1 MEIRKWLTRFIVS
14 SLAIISILF
23 PTAIRANSSDVRTA
37 IQVVNESEL
46 QVSVENISS
55 TDIHNVKL
63 DLSVPSYQIKDS
75 IPSKDTLAPGEVY
88 QFNVKI
94 APSAAS
100 RRTSNVLPK
109 TGELV
114 TAYVVLGLFLLFLAL
129 LLLKTKSGKKHT
141 IWLLL
146 LFGSGIL
153 TWSGSLIYA
162 RQFQNEFTHHI
173 HLAGKD
179 REAKLV
185 VQYEKA
191 GRNNT
196 VTSTSQTSASSSVE
210 ATQASSSSSTETQ
223 PSSSSVTETQPSSS
237 SVTETQPS
245 SSSVTET
252 QPSSSSSTET
262 QTSPS
267 SSTETQPSSSSMTET
282 QTSTS
287 STETSASSQTEETSP
302 SSSQAPQPK
311 VTVSG
316 YAYNVQKQALGLKE
330 IVIYQGTEEIDRV
343 TTEEEDGYFYL
354 HLVEGRNYQLKADGF
369 DVSITPKADNHHV
382 IENKVGEFSLG
393 KHILDERTTVAFQP
407 DVVYIEDFID
417 YSISNGNQVHIQKDY
432 NLEVGDKIVL
442 PPNASNLSGA
452 AFRVVSVNNGE
463 GSTTIT
469 VEQITDLSEVLTE
482 FNYTDNIE
490 NEAIDFEP
498 SQAFQLDASDSTE
511 RSFEKSFEKSGTVDL
526 GDGLS
531 VKVNLAFKIRPEINI
546 NFLFPLSSK
555 ILLGSETTATVSGTL
570 SKNNKTKVKYP
581 ATTNSSV
588 PSKTIHK
595 NIRLGKISYTTHIG
609 AVITGEVYLYSEI
622 STSGTVTV
630 SVGLVHNGL
639 IGYDNKNFRFENQ
652 IKPIVRI
659 DEVSANLE
667 ATAGIELTPGLAFL
681 GFDILQVRNKLGYEI
696 GLDLQWKQ
704 DLVANQASL
713 LAKGKGNPYYQAI
726 LELPWLKP
734 INEDW
739 GKKDFGRIA
748 LPPENSFELRLETQD
763 LPASEESKPSKS
775 ESTSS
780 TETKPTETPSNPV
793 STETTEAPPANPES
807 PAEANPESDF
817 EWEEIENGV
826 RITKYMGENKLV
838 IIPASLGGKPVIK
851 IGSSA
856 LRARGIRSVQFPAS
870 LQTIDSSA
878 FQVNN
883 LTQLTLPPSLIEI
896 GAEAFGYN
904 PLTNLVIPDSVT
916 HIGHS
921 AFASNQ
927 LQTLQLGNSVTEIDG
942 DAFAGNLLK
951 ELVLPDSLQ
960 TLGDGAFRSNRLHS
974 LQLPNYL
981 KTIPNHAFQDNQL
994 TSLYLP
1000 DAVTSIEQYA
1010 FAFNKLSK
1018 VRFSNNLISIDPGG
1032 FEYNQLT
1039 HISLPQSVKD
1049 ISSIAFKRNPL
1060 VEVQLPEYLRER
1072 ISDGSYFNSN
1082 NPPQLVFVP

>member
-100 RRTSNVLPK
+100 RQTSNVLPK

-316 YAYNVQKQALGLKE
+316 YAYNAQKQALGLKE

-354 HLVEGRNYQLKADGF
+354 HLVEGINYQLKADGF

-393 KHILDERTTVAFQP
+393 KHILDETTTVSFRP

-417 YSISNGNQVHIQKDY
+417 YSISNGNQIHIQKDY

-452 AFRVVSVNNGE
+452 AFRVVSVNKGE

-469 VEQITDLSEVLTE
+469 VEPITDLSEVLNE

-498 SQAFQLDASDSTE
+498 SQAFQLDTSDSSE

-609 AVITGEVYLYSEI
+609 VVITGEVYLYSEI

-630 SVGLVHNGL
+630 SVGLVHTGL

-739 GKKDFGRIA
+739 GKKDFGRIV

-763 LPASEESKPSKS
+763 LPASEESKPSES
-775 ESTSS
+775 ESTSP
-780 TETKPTETPSNPV
+780 TETKPTETPSTPV
-793 STETTEAPPANPES
+793 STETTEAPQSNPEA

-817 EWEEIENGV
+817 EWIEIENG
-826 RITKYMGENKLV
+826 IHIYNYKGKSKHV
-838 IIPASLGGKPVIK
+838 IIPANLGGKPVIS
-851 IGSSA
+851 IDGFGGQ
-856 LRARGIRSVQFPAS
+856 GIRSIQF
-870 LQTIDSSA
+870 
-878 FQVNN
+878 
-883 LTQLTLPPSLIEI
+883 PPSLQAI
-896 GAEAFGYN
+896 GYSAFTHN
-904 PLTNLVIPDSVT
+904 LLTNLVIPDSVT
-916 HIGHS
+916 HIGHG
-921 AFASNQ
+921 AFSYNQ
-927 LQTLQLGNSVTEIDG
+927 LQTLQLGNSVTEIG
-942 DAFAGNLLK
+942 PRAFAGNHIE
-951 ELVLPDSLQ
+951 ELVLPDSL
-960 TLGDGAFRSNRLHS
+960 LILWYGAFSDNKLHS
-974 LQLPNYL
+974 LQLPNNL
-981 KTIPNHAFQDNQL
+981 KTIPNDAFSDNQL

-1000 DAVTSIEQYA
+1000 DAVTYIGQYA
-1010 FAFNKLSK
+1010 FANNKLSR
-1018 VRFSNNLISIDPGG
+1018 VRFSNNLISIDGQA
-1032 FEYNQLT
+1032 FKNNQLT
-1039 HISLPQSVKD
+1039 HISLPQSVKL
-1049 ISSIAFKRNPL
+1049 ISTYAFLNNPL
-1060 VEVQLPEYLRER
+1060 IEVQLPEYFRGSNPDRELF
-1072 ISDGSYFNSN
+1072 ITNLHIT